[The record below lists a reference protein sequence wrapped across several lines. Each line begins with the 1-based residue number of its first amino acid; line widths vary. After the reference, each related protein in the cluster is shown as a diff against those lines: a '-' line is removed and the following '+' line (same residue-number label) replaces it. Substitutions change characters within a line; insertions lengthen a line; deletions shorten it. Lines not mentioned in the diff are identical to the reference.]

1 MKTRKSPIEIAF
13 YLINRFN
20 AFTLF
25 AVNILDKLAFPVFA
39 FLIVLRISGVAV
51 FPWLVILL
59 PVLLSVVAF
68 SMFREDLK

>member
-1 MKTRKSPIEIAF
+1 MKTRKNPIEIVF
-13 YLINRFN
+13 YLINKFN

-59 PVLLSVVAF
+59 PVLLSIVAF
-68 SMFREDLK
+68 SMFREELK

>member
-1 MKTRKSPIEIAF
+1 MKTRKNPIEIVF

-68 SMFREDLK
+68 SMFRDELK

>member
-1 MKTRKSPIEIAF
+1 MKTRKNPVEIVF

-39 FLIVLRISGVAV
+39 FLIVLRISGVVV

-68 SMFREDLK
+68 SMFREELK

>member
-1 MKTRKSPIEIAF
+1 MKTRKNPIEIVF

-68 SMFREDLK
+68 SMFHEELK

>member
-1 MKTRKSPIEIAF
+1 MKTRKSPIEIVF

-25 AVNILDKLAFPVFA
+25 AVNVLDKLAFPVFA

-68 SMFREDLK
+68 SMFREELK

>member
-1 MKTRKSPIEIAF
+1 MKTRKNPVEIVF

-68 SMFREDLK
+68 SMFREELK

>member
-1 MKTRKSPIEIAF
+1 MKTRKNPIEIVF

>member
-1 MKTRKSPIEIAF
+1 MKTRKSPIEIVF

-25 AVNILDKLAFPVFA
+25 AVNVLDKLAFPVFA

>member
-1 MKTRKSPIEIAF
+1 MKTRKNPVEIVF

-51 FPWLVILL
+51 FPSLVILL

-68 SMFREDLK
+68 SMFREELK